1 MKAVEFGMDYRE
13 LGLKVGVE
21 VHRQLDTRH
30 KLFCSCSTEPKET
43 GEAIKITRFLR
54 EAQSEL
60 GAVDPAALFESKKR
74 RKIIYHVNPYN
85 TCLVEMDEEP
95 PHPLNPEAVE
105 TALTVA
111 LLFNATPVDEIHVM
125 RKIVIDGS
133 NTSGFQRTCV
143 VALGGGLVVDG
154 KEIPIQTITLEEDAA
169 RIVSAGPGFVE
180 YDLSRLGIPLIEVS
194 TAPVISS
201 PSEAVKVAR
210 AVGNVLRATRKVKR
224 GLGTV
229 RQDLNVSI
237 AGGALTE
244 IKGVQELELIAP
256 VVENEVL
263 RQLHLLE
270 IARELR
276 GRLGSMTLPPYTY
289 VDATEVFKETK
300 SKLLKSRLERGGRVL
315 AIKLPMFAGL
325 LSKETANGVRLGA
338 ELAGHAKAWADVDG
352 ILHTDELPGYGI
364 SAEEV
369 ASLKRLMD
377 AGEMDA
383 VVMVVD
389 EPGRAAEALQAVYE
403 RACEA
408 VKGVP
413 GETRAAR
420 PDGLTVY
427 MRPRPGAAR
436 MYPETDIPPVPVSE
450 NLLEKLRRSLPE
462 TLEETARRLSAKYGL
477 SRQLVE
483 GLIDSEREDLFI
495 QIVDSLGL
503 PASVVASTLT
513 ETITSLAREGAYVAN
528 LTDERLV
535 EVFRALAGGG
545 FSKEALPDVLRW
557 LCGNPASTV
566 EDAVRQLG
574 LGTVSHED
582 VEAEV
587 MEMVVSSS
595 SDLNDPRLANRLMGD
610 LMKKYRGRI
619 DGKQLHSIVM
629 KAIERVKSSGN
640 R

>member
-1 MKAVEFGMDYRE
+1 MVGGMDYQK

-21 VHRQLDTRH
+21 VHRQLDTSR
-30 KLFCSCSTEPKET
+30 KLFCNCPTEPREGGET
-43 GEAIKITRFLR
+43 VKITRFLR

-74 RKIIYHVNPYN
+74 KKIVYHVNTYN

-105 TALTVA
+105 TALTIA

-143 VALGGGLVVDG
+143 VALGGSLVVDG

-169 RIVSAGPGFVE
+169 RIMSTGHGYVE

-194 TAPVISS
+194 TAPVINS
-201 PSEAVKVAR
+201 PAEAVKVAK
-210 AVGNVLRATRKVKR
+210 AIGNVLRATRKVKR

-237 AGGALTE
+237 SGGALTE
-244 IKGVQELELIAP
+244 IKGVQELQLISS
-256 VVENEVL
+256 VVENEVV

-270 IARELR
+270 ISKELR
-276 GRLGSMTLPPYTY
+276 KRLGGETLPPFSY
-289 VDATEVFKETK
+289 VDATEIFRNTRSKMLR
-300 SKLLKSRLERGGRVL
+300 SKLEAGGKAL
-315 AIKLPMFAGL
+315 AVKLPMFAGL
-325 LSKETANGVRLGA
+325 LSREAAKGVRLGA
-338 ELAGHAKAWADVDG
+338 ELAGHARAWAEVEG
-352 ILHTDELPGYGI
+352 LLHTDELPGYGV

-369 ASLKRLMD
+369 AALKKAVG

-383 VVMVVD
+383 VVVVVD
-389 EPGRAAEALQAVYE
+389 ELGKAVEGLRAVYA

-408 VKGVP
+408 VEGVP

-436 MYPETDIPPVPVSE
+436 MYPETDIPPVPVSSDYLE
-450 NLLEKLRRSLPE
+450 SLRARLPEPLEATAEKL
-462 TLEETARRLSAKYGL
+462 ARRHGL

-483 GLIDSEREDLFI
+483 GLIDDEREELFTK
-495 QIVDSLGL
+495 IVESHSLS
-503 PASVVASTLT
+503 PTVVASVLT
-513 ETITSLAREGAYVAN
+513 ETITSLKREGLAVES
-528 LTDERLV
+528 LTDQKLV
-535 EVFRALAGGG
+535 EVFKALAEGIY
-545 FSKEALPDVLRW
+545 SKEAVPDVLRW
-557 LCGNPASTV
+557 LCSHPEA
-566 EDAVRQLG
+566 AVDEAVKNLG
-574 LGTVSHED
+574 LGAVSTES

-587 MEMVVSSS
+587 MAMVMAHSSEVE
-595 SDLNDPRLANRLMGD
+595 DPRLANRLMGD
-610 LMKKYRGRI
+610 LMKKYRGKI
-619 DGKQLHSIVM
+619 DGKQLHGMVLQ
-629 KAIERVKSSGN
+629 AIERVKSAEKT
-640 R
+640 